1 MMRTREP
8 AGAEIEIQPY
18 RLRLLHPLRTSR
30 GLLQEREGFVVLARA
45 GGLTG
50 RGEAAIAPEL
60 GTESLAE
67 AFEQLH
73 RAEPETPAARHAM
86 ELARLDL
93 QAQRERV
100 PLARLL
106 SRDAPLEVPV
116 SALLIA
122 QTMPELAREALRAA
136 AEGFRTVK
144 LKVGFDD
151 DFARA
156 AVVRDAVGPGVRLRL
171 DANGAWSLAQ
181 AVRKLHELA
190 PLDVEMCEQPTA
202 DLHGLLAQAA
212 VPIAADEMVARDP
225 EAALERAHVIV
236 LKPMLLG
243 GLLPALR
250 LARRARER
258 GLRVVVT
265 SSLDGAIARAG
276 AAHLAAAILA
286 LGSQPAAGLA
296 TGRLL
301 ASDLCLDTLAPS
313 SGLIRI
319 PDTPGLGLP

>member
-8 AGAEIEIQPY
+8 AGAEIEIRPY

-106 SRDAPLEVPV
+106 
-116 SALLIA
+116 
-122 QTMPELAREALRAA
+122 AREALRAA
-136 AEGFRTVK
+136 ADGLRTVK

-181 AVRKLHELA
+181 AVRKLQELA

-202 DLHGLLAQAA
+202 DLHELLAQAA
-212 VPIAADEMVARDP
+212 VPIAADR
-225 EAALERAHVIV
+225 
-236 LKPMLLG
+236 KS
-243 GLLPALR
+243 
-250 LARRARER
+250 
-258 GLRVVVT
+258 VV
-265 SSLDGAIARAG
+265 
-276 AAHLAAAILA
+276 
-286 LGSQPAAGLA
+286 
-296 TGRLL
+296 
-301 ASDLCLDTLAPS
+301 
-313 SGLIRI
+313 
-319 PDTPGLGLP
+319 